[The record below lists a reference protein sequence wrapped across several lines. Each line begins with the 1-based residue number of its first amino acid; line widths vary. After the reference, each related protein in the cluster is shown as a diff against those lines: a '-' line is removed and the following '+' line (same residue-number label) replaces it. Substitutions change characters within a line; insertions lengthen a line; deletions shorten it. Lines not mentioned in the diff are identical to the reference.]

1 MGGLSNPYASGSDW
15 KAPSSGARAPQPPK
29 RSTRSALAR
38 LTAAVAPWMV
48 ASGVATA
55 LLGAELAPR
64 ADQTNLPEAAPPPP
78 PAPDHAPGHSDGDDI
93 YFDPAELV
101 SV

>member
-1 MGGLSNPYASGSDW
+1 MGGPFNPYATGSDW
-15 KAPSSGARAPQPPK
+15 KAPPSGWRASRTRARAK
-29 RSTRSALAR
+29 FAR

-48 ASGVATA
+48 ASAVATA

-64 ADQTNLPEAAPPPP
+64 ADQMNLPEAAPPPP
-78 PAPDHAPGHSDGDDI
+78 PAPSPSPGHSDGDDV